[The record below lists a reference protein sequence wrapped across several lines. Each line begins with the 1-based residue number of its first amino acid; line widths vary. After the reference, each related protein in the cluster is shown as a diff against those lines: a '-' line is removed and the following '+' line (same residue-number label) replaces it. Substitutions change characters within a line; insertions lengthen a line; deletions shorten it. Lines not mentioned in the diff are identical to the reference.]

1 LPEQA
6 DANPAARAEPA
17 ARAAERAEPF
27 RASGE
32 SGSTPPP
39 LPHGAHPSGAAF
51 THALPSLPA
60 PAQGAIPIVQHVPI
74 GAVAVEI
81 VAKSLAGVNR
91 FEIRLEPEDLGR
103 VEVRLE
109 IGDDGAVQAHLVVDR
124 VETLALLQRDAKT
137 LEGAFEQ
144 AGLKPTEGGI
154 DLTLRDPQADTRGQH
169 RGDERGHRASPHRPD
184 RAPPKTD
191 EGDPRPEKII
201 RTIWRASGVDRRI

>member
-109 IGDDGAVQAHLVVDR
+109 IGDDGAV
-124 VETLALLQRDAKT
+124 
-137 LEGAFEQ
+137 
-144 AGLKPTEGGI
+144 
-154 DLTLRDPQADTRGQH
+154 
-169 RGDERGHRASPHRPD
+169 
-184 RAPPKTD
+184 
-191 EGDPRPEKII
+191 
-201 RTIWRASGVDRRI
+201 